1 MGSSIPKQYLML
13 GEQRVVE
20 HAIGRLLFH
29 PRISGVW
36 VAVAPGDAWWAE
48 TRLAAHPGVRVTA
61 GGSERAHSVLRALD
75 SLAAEAADEDWVL
88 VHDAARPCLTTEDI
102 DKLVETVSDDAVGG
116 VLGVRVLDTIKHVDA
131 SGRVD
136 STVPRD
142 GLWRAFTPQMFRL
155 GPLRRALADAVG
167 EGILV
172 TDEASAMELGGCRPR
187 MVEGRPDNI
196 KVTRP
201 ADLPLAAFYL
211 RQQEGAC

>member
-1 MGSSIPKQYLML
+1 
-13 GEQRVVE
+13 
-20 HAIGRLLFH
+20 
-29 PRISGVW
+29 
-36 VAVAPGDAWWAE
+36 
-48 TRLAAHPGVRVTA
+48 VRVTA

-88 VHDAARPCLTTEDI
+88 VHDAARPCLTNEDI

-155 GPLRRALADAVG
+155 GPLRRALADAVD

>member
-1 MGSSIPKQYLML
+1 
-13 GEQRVVE
+13 
-20 HAIGRLLFH
+20 
-29 PRISGVW
+29 
-36 VAVAPGDAWWAE
+36 
-48 TRLAAHPGVRVTA
+48 
-61 GGSERAHSVLRALD
+61 
-75 SLAAEAADEDWVL
+75 
-88 VHDAARPCLTTEDI
+88 
-102 DKLVETVSDDAVGG
+102 

-155 GPLRRALADAVG
+155 GPLRRALADAVD